1 MNQPLSN
8 TLVAVSTRG
17 DSTRPI
23 GQDLAT
29 PGLQQIS
36 NERFLETV
44 FKDLQ
49 PQERPIVVCIP
60 DVINKDTFWGV
71 GNSWAPKVTTDL
83 NYVRDDEANWFFT
96 LSTYLPEFSGQY
108 RRTKAQFHRAYG
120 VMLDDIGTKS
130 AGRERLEACPP
141 SYLIE
146 TSPGNYQAGYLFKEP
161 QESLERVTALQESLV
176 ATGLCDPGAKGP
188 ASRLGRLPCG
198 YNGKYEPAPMC
209 RLVEWHP
216 ERRYTLAEIEQRLQ
230 LQPPVAKSSKKP
242 SAGASGQ
249 SRIGPSSSSSSSP
262 GSSSGVS
269 AGMPE
274 AAIFEPRASENAVI
288 TALRTRGLY
297 KRVLGDGKH
306 DITCPWAEE
315 HTDGLDTAAAYFEP
329 SADFALGGFK
339 CLHSHGERFHI
350 RNLLSFLG
358 LSLSAARHKTTIR
371 MIPGEMDRVVDAAEQ
386 ALALRGQ
393 YYQYGGLIVRVVRET
408 DTNNDI
414 IKAISPNTLTRA
426 LSICAS
432 WERFDAR
439 ASEFVVSDPG
449 TKYVKVLHE
458 AEQYVHLPLLKG
470 LARQPYLR
478 PDGSLMRSAGYDPL
492 SGMYGVFDPTAFS
505 VPEQPS
511 RAQAEAALGQL
522 QQLLTEFSFAK
533 PHDRAAALAGMLT
546 AAIRPS
552 LPLAPMLHIKAP
564 QIASGKSYLSGLIAA
579 FAGPTT
585 PSAYTFPS
593 NDEECS
599 KLLLSALLTGPAVVI
614 FDNLT
619 TDLFPYKSMCSALT
633 EEHLTGRILGV
644 SKTATVGTRT
654 MFLSSGNNVAPIAD
668 MTRRVL
674 TITLDPACETPAT
687 RRFSG
692 DPLGQ
697 VQRQRAMYVGY
708 ALTIVQAY
716 VQAGYPLQSL
726 QPINSFGRWTQLVR
740 SALVWLG
747 VEDPATAI
755 FESMNDDPDTE
766 TLGRILVIWHSKYK
780 DQPTPIRDALGFDYG
795 DRNQEL
801 RELLR
806 EVGEF
811 KGQVSSRRIGRWIA
825 RKEGRLVNGMRFE
838 RDANKTGG
846 SERWRV
852 VVMGDKGATADLVES
867 DKDDDWDLL

>member
-1 MNQPLSN
+1 MIQPLN
-8 TLVAVSTRG
+8 TPLMPAASL
-17 DSTRPI
+17 
-23 GQDLAT
+23 QD
-29 PGLQQIS
+29 IS
-36 NERFLETV
+36 NESFMAMV

-49 PQERPIVVCIP
+49 PQERPIVMCIT
-60 DVINKDTFWGV
+60 DAIDKDTYWGV
-71 GNSWAPKVTTDL
+71 GSSWAPGLVKRTGNV
-83 NYVRDDEANWFFT
+83 NDDEANWFFT
-96 LSTYLPEFSGQY
+96 LSTYLPEVNGQY
-108 RRTKAQFHRAYG
+108 RRTKALFHRAYG

-130 AGRERLEACPP
+130 ASRDRLDGCPP

-176 ATGLCDPGAKGP
+176 ASGLCDPGAKGP
-188 ASRLGRLPCG
+188 ASRLGRLPRG
-198 YNGKYEPAPMC
+198 YNGKYDPAPTC

-216 ERRYTLAEIEQRLQ
+216 ERRYTIDEIEQGLQ
-230 LQPPVAKSSKKP
+230 LQPPPAKVNKSARATVSGP
-242 SAGASGQ
+242 AGSSAG
-249 SRIGPSSSSSSSP
+249 PSM
-262 GSSSGVS
+262 GK
-269 AGMPE
+269 PE

-288 TALRTRGLY
+288 TALRSRGLY
-297 KRVLGDGKH
+297 KRPLGEGKH
-306 DITCPWAEE
+306 DITCPWVEE

-339 CLHSHGERFHI
+339 CLHSHGDRFHI
-350 RNLLSFLG
+350 RDLLGFLG
-358 LSLSAARHKTTIR
+358 VSQSAARHKTTIR
-371 MIPGEMDRVVDAAEQ
+371 MIPGEMDRVVDAAEH

-393 YYQYGGLIVRVVRET
+393 SYQYGGLIVRVVRET

-414 IKAISPNTLTRA
+414 IKAVSPNTLTRA

-432 WERFDAR
+432 WERYDAK
-439 ASEFVVSDPG
+439 AGDFVVSDPG
-449 TKYVKVLHE
+449 PKYVKVLHE

-478 PDGSLMRSAGYDPL
+478 PDGSLMRLAGYDPL
-492 SGMYGVFDPTAFS
+492 SGMYGVFDPSAFN

-511 RAQAEAALGQL
+511 RAQAEAALVQL
-522 QQLLTEFSFAK
+522 QQLLAEFSFAK

-546 AAIRPS
+546 ASIRPS

-654 MFLSSGNNVAPIAD
+654 LFLSSGNNVAPIAD

-687 RRFSG
+687 RRFKG

-697 VQRQRAMYVGY
+697 VQRQRALYVSY
-708 ALTIVQAY
+708 ALTIVRAY
-716 VQAGYPLQSL
+716 VQAGYPAQSL
-726 QPINSFGRWTQLVR
+726 QPLNSYGQWTQLVR

-747 VEDPATAI
+747 IEDPATAI

-766 TLGRILVIWHSKYK
+766 TLGRILAVWYAKYQ
-780 DQPTPIRDALGFDYG
+780 DRPIPLRMVMSFDSI
-795 DRNQEL
+795 DRNTEL
-801 RELLR
+801 RELLT

-811 KGQVSSRRIGRWIA
+811 KGQVNSRRIGRWIA

-852 VVMGDKGATADLVES
+852 VVLSDKSAAASQEDTDEDGWDLV
-867 DKDDDWDLL
+867 

>member
-1 MNQPLSN
+1 MIQPLN
-8 TLVAVSTRG
+8 TPPVAVS
-17 DSTRPI
+17 
-23 GQDLAT
+23 
-29 PGLQQIS
+29 GLQGIS
-36 NERFLETV
+36 NERFLMTV

-49 PQERPIVVCIP
+49 PEERPIVVCIP

-71 GNSWAPKVTTDL
+71 GNSWAPRISTDL

-96 LSTYLPEFSGQY
+96 LSTYLPLNGQY

-130 AGRERLEACPP
+130 AERERLQACPP

-146 TSPGNYQAGYLFKEP
+146 TSPGNYQAGYLFAEP
-161 QESLERVTALQESLV
+161 QESLERVNALQEALV

-188 ASRLGRLPCG
+188 ASRLGRLPRG
-198 YNGKYEPAPMC
+198 YNGKYDPAPMC

-216 ERRYTLAEIEQRLQ
+216 AHRYTIAEIEERLQ
-230 LQPPVAKSSKKP
+230 LQPPPTKASKKP
-242 SAGASGQ
+242 L
-249 SRIGPSSSSSSSP
+249 
-262 GSSSGVS
+262 VS
-269 AGMPE
+269 ASASAQSSVGLSEKAGTPD
-274 AAIFEPRASENAVI
+274 AAIYEPKASENAVI
-288 TALRTRGLY
+288 TALRARGLY
-297 KRVLGDGKH
+297 KRPLGEGKH

-393 YYQYGGLIVRVVRET
+393 YYQYGGLIVRVVHEA
-408 DTNNDI
+408 DTHNDI
-414 IKAISPNTLTRA
+414 IKASSVNTLTRA

-432 WERFDAR
+432 WERFDAK
-439 ASEFVVSDPG
+439 AGDFVVSDPG
-449 TKYVKVLHE
+449 PKYVKVLHE
-458 AEQYVHLPLLKG
+458 AEQYEHLPVLRG

-511 RAQAEAALGQL
+511 RAQAEAALAQL

-546 AAIRPS
+546 ATIRPS
-552 LPLAPMLHIKAP
+552 LPLAPMFHIKAP
-564 QIASGKSYLSGLIAA
+564 QIASGKSYLSALIAA

-619 TDLFPYKSMCSALT
+619 TDIFPYKSMCSALT

-654 MFLSSGNNVAPIAD
+654 LFLSSGNNVAPIAD

-674 TITLDPACETPAT
+674 TISLDPACETPAT
-687 RRFSG
+687 RRFRA
-692 DPLGQ
+692 DPLGT

-708 ALTIVQAY
+708 ALTIVRAY

-726 QPINSFGRWTQLVR
+726 QPINSYGQWTQLVR

-747 VEDPATAI
+747 IEDPATAI
-755 FESMNDDPDTE
+755 FECMNDDPDTE
-766 TLGRILVIWHSKYK
+766 TLGRILVIWYSKYK

-852 VVMGDKGATADLVES
+852 VVMGDKGATADLVKSEE
-867 DKDDDWDLL
+867 DDWDLV

>member
-1 MNQPLSN
+1 MNKPLATTNQVAN
-8 TLVAVSTRG
+8 TG
-17 DSTRPI
+17 DSGLPSD
-23 GQDLAT
+23 QDQSASW
-29 PGLQQIS
+29 LQQIS
-36 NERFLETV
+36 NGRFLATV

-60 DVINKDTFWGV
+60 DAIDKDTHWGV
-71 GNSWAPKVTTDL
+71 GESWASGLQTTMR
-83 NYVRDDEANWFFT
+83 YVNDDEANWFFT
-96 LSTYLPEFSGQY
+96 LSTYLPDNGQY

-130 AGRERLEACPP
+130 AGRDRLENCPP

-146 TSPGNYQAGYLFKEP
+146 TSPGNYQAGYLFAEP
-161 QESLERVTALQESLV
+161 QESLEQVNALQEALV
-176 ATGLCDPGAKGP
+176 ATGLCDSGAKGP
-188 ASRLGRLPCG
+188 ASRLGRLPRG
-198 YNGKYEPAPMC
+198 YNGKYDPVPKC

-216 ERRYTLAEIEQRLQ
+216 ELRYTIAEMEERLQ
-230 LQPPVAKSSKKP
+230 LQPPPSKARKKP
-242 SAGASGQ
+242 PASSIDQSSAVTGAGQ
-249 SRIGPSSSSSSSP
+249 N
-262 GSSSGVS
+262 
-269 AGMPE
+269 AGLQE
-274 AAIFEPRASENAVI
+274 AAIYEPRASENAVI

-297 KRVLGDGKH
+297 KRQLGEGKH
-306 DITCPWAEE
+306 DITCPWVEE

-393 YYQYGGLIVRVVRET
+393 YYQYGGLIVRVVPET
-408 DTNNDI
+408 DTNNHI

-432 WERFDAR
+432 WERFDSR
-439 ASEFVVSDPG
+439 ANEFIVSDPG

-458 AEQYVHLPLLKG
+458 AEQYEHLPILKG

-492 SGMYGVFDPTAFS
+492 SGMYGVFDPAAFS

-511 RAQAEAALGQL
+511 RAQAEAALAQL
-522 QQLLTEFSFAK
+522 QQLLNEFSFAR

-546 AAIRPS
+546 ATIRPT
-552 LPLAPMLHIKAP
+552 LPLAPMFHIKAP
-564 QIASGKSYLSGLIAA
+564 QIASGKSYLSALIAA
-579 FAGPTT
+579 FAGPNT

-619 TDLFPYKSMCSALT
+619 TDLFPYKSMCSTLT

-654 MFLSSGNNVAPIAD
+654 LFLSSGNNVAPIAD

-674 TITLDPACETPAT
+674 TISLDPACETPAT
-687 RRFSG
+687 RRFRE
-692 DPLGQ
+692 DPLAL
-697 VQRQRAMYVGY
+697 VQRERARFVGY
-708 ALTIVQAY
+708 ALTIVRAY

-726 QPINSFGRWTQLVR
+726 QPINSYGRWTQLVR

-755 FESMNDDPDTE
+755 FEIMNDDPDTE
-766 TLGRILVIWHSKYK
+766 TLGRILALWHAKYK
-780 DQPTPIRDALGFDYG
+780 DLPIPLRIAMSFDSI
-795 DRNQEL
+795 DRHNEL
-801 RELLR
+801 RELLM

-811 KGQVSSRRIGRWIA
+811 KGMVNSRRIGRWIA

-852 VVMGDKGATADLVES
+852 AVLGDKRGNSDLVES
-867 DKDDDWDLL
+867 DEEGWDLV